1 MRLAIVCAGP
11 TRASPDDLDPAP
23 TGWPNGR
30 VKEFVYFL
38 GGQPPYDSLDLDD
51 LERLA
56 DSVEAEYVPAG
67 AEVVTE
73 GQDPLQHL
81 WVVRTG
87 SVEVLDH
94 GRVIDQLHSG
104 DTFGQ
109 VSLFSGERPTLT
121 VRALEDCLV
130 YRLNDP
136 RSVVSRPER
145 LRFAAYGS
153 LVQRGRVSANP
164 TGLRDRALMPVG
176 TFGRPLVRC
185 AASETVA
192 EVAARIEQDR
202 QSCAVITFPD
212 GFGIVTDADFRKQV
226 GTGQVSPHAEI
237 GVLAT
242 RPALSV
248 PEDTPLATA
257 FLEMVERGVHHLL
270 LTDGAELPTGVVRV
284 VDLASAEVR
293 DPLVVRA
300 AIDSATSMADLAHAV
315 ALLPGTAVELF
326 DAAVPPVRIGALLS
340 AVLDSVLRRLLILSP
355 MNLDVQTSW
364 IVLGSLA
371 RREVL
376 PTSDVDTALAW
387 DDPPEGT
394 GDIAAQVRQAASGV
408 LDDLEKTGLR
418 RCADGANADN
428 ARFSRS
434 LSGWRQ
440 ATVGWLRD
448 AGQDSALLLS
458 TMLADSRPIS
468 SPDLGQQVTDAL
480 MATGRTPQFLRM
492 LLEYT
497 LSSRPPTGFVR
508 DFVVEHSG
516 EHRGQLNLKRGGLRP
531 VTSLGRWVA
540 VVTGDVRGTTPERLR
555 RAADAKLLSLD
566 ESETLIGAHEQIYGL
581 LLEMEVEALRS
592 GTPVSTYIAPGT
604 LDSLTR
610 RHLRESFRAIAGVQ
624 SRLESNWQGQL
635 PGMST

>member
-1 MRLAIVCAGP
+1 M
-11 TRASPDDLDPAP
+11 
-23 TGWPNGR
+23 
-30 VKEFVYFL
+30 KEFVYFL

-56 DSVEAEYVPAG
+56 DSIEAEYFPAG
-67 AEVVTE
+67 AQIVTA
-73 GQDPLQHL
+73 GQEPLRHL

-87 SVEVLDH
+87 SVEVLDRE
-94 GRVIDQLHSG
+94 RVIDQLHVG

-109 VSLFSGERPTLT
+109 VSLFSGEPPALS

-130 YRLNDP
+130 YRVPDP
-136 RSVVSRPER
+136 RTVVSRPER
-145 LRFAAYGS
+145 LRFTPYGS
-153 LVQRGRVSANP
+153 LVQKARVSASP
-164 TGLRDRALMPVG
+164 TGLRDRALVPVS
-176 TFGRPLVRC
+176 TYGRPLVRC
-185 AASETVA
+185 AAGDSIADVA
-192 EVAARIEQDR
+192 DRIGREH
-202 QSCAVITFPD
+202 QSCAVVTFPD
-212 GFGIVTDADFRKQV
+212 GFGIVTDADFRKRV
-226 GTGQVSPHAEI
+226 GTGEAAPHDPI
-237 GVLAT
+237 GRLAT
-242 RPALSV
+242 RPALTV
-248 PEDTPLATA
+248 PEDTPLASA
-257 FLEMVERGVHHLL
+257 FLEMVERGVHHLV

-293 DPLVVRA
+293 DPLVVRT
-300 AIDSATSMADLAHAV
+300 AIDSAATLEELAQAV

-340 AVLDSVLRRLLILSP
+340 AVLDSVLRRLLTLSP
-355 MNLDVQTSW
+355 MDVGVRTSW

-376 PTSDVDTALAW
+376 PTSDVDTALVW
-387 DDPPEGT
+387 EDPPEGT
-394 GDIAAQVRQAASGV
+394 GDLAAQVRRAASGV
-408 LDDLEKTGLR
+408 LDDLERTGLR

-434 LSGWRQ
+434 VSGWRE
-440 ATVGWLRD
+440 ATAGWLRD

-468 SPDLGQQVTDAL
+468 SVALGTTVTERL
-480 MATGRTPQFLRM
+480 MSTTRTPQFLRM

-555 RAADAKLLSLD
+555 RAADAKLLTAD
-566 ESETLIGAHEQIYGL
+566 ESESLIGAHEQIYGL
-581 LLEMEVEALRS
+581 LLQMEVEALRTS
-592 GTPVSTYIAPGT
+592 TPVSTYVAPAK

-610 RHLRESFRAIAGVQ
+610 RHLRESFRAIANVQ
-624 SRLESNWQGQL
+624 SRLDSNWQGTL
-635 PGMST
+635 PGMSS